1 MISAVHRERTRCP
14 TTSKHVLRDIDD
26 QRRLP
31 FPFDSPNRL
40 IVEDYNG
47 GDDNSVAT
55 LNPSTM
61 DVLGLFRGD
70 TIIVR

>member
-1 MISAVHRERTRCP
+1 MINNA
-14 TTSKHVLRDIDD
+14 TSPPSFV
-26 QRRLP
+26 
-31 FPFDSPNRL
+31 SPNRL